1 MHKILLA
8 IAALAC
14 LANTGDQIEA
24 LTDSGEYAA
33 AFSIAREAAEAGD
46 PEALD
51 WLGWFY
57 EFGNG
62 VERDPAMAARYY
74 RAAAAQG
81 ENHARWRLGVM
92 IDQGETP
99 GEPEEAVALFRQAAG
114 ENYLHAVVSLA
125 VMQATGRG
133 TPQDYAAALQNYMAA
148 AALGSDHAARGVG
161 VMIWNGEG
169 VEADREEA
177 AAWFL
182 LSAAMGNEEGG
193 DALDAALGALG
204 DAADERAIARRAS
217 EIADTLGLDI
227 LVEFE
232 EAPDAGV

>member
-1 MHKILLA
+1 MRKILLA

-14 LANTGDQIEA
+14 LANTGGEIEA
-24 LTDSGEYAA
+24 LADTGEYEAA
-33 AFSIAREAAEAGD
+33 LSLAREAAADGD
-46 PEALD
+46 AEALD

-62 VERDPAMAARYY
+62 VERDPATAARYY

-81 ENHARWRLGVM
+81 ENHARWRLGIL

-99 GEPEEAVALFRQAAG
+99 GELEEAVALFRQAAD
-114 ENYLHAVVSLA
+114 ENYLDAIVSLA

-133 TPQDYAAALQNYMAA
+133 TPQDYGAALQNYMAA

-169 VEADREEA
+169 VAKDRPEA

-182 LSAAMGNEEGG
+182 VSAGMGNEEGQRSLQF
-193 DALDAALGALG
+193 ALNEMG
-204 DAADERAIARRAS
+204 DAADPRSIGLHAS
-217 EIADTLGLDI
+217 EIAETLGLDI
-227 LVEFE
+227 VFE
-232 EAPDAGV
+232 LDETSDEGI